1 MLCGIGGRTVQEAKE
16 NLSYKEVLS
25 WVKYRNKR
33 GCLNTNLR
41 LERAIGTL
49 TYLFHQVHGKNSK
62 DTDIYDFLPFED
74 RPAEKA
80 EEREI
85 TLEEMMA
92 IW

>member
-1 MLCGIGGRTVQEAKE
+1 M
-16 NLSYKEVLS
+16 
-25 WVKYRNKR
+25 KYRKKR

-49 TYLFHQVHGKNSK
+49 TYLFHQVHGKDSK
-62 DTDIYDFLPFED
+62 DIYDFLPFED
-74 RPAEKA
+74 KPTEKA